1 MYINLKWALHK
12 SAGDRIPFQVAKHTS
27 VGFKTFLKWQ
37 NHPKKDAIFY
47 ECPDEIDYPYSFSKI
62 SILLKV
68 SKSPKKKYGALDPSK
83 KRMMGQSYVLRIAPA
98 FVFWKNPGRHDL
110 LLRLAD
116 L

>member
-47 ECPDEIDYPYSFSKI
+47 ECPDEIDYSYSFSKI

-68 SKSPKKKYGALDPSK
+68 SKSPKKNMVPSI
-83 KRMMGQSYVLRIAPA
+83 LP
-98 FVFWKNPGRHDL
+98 KNE
-110 LLRLAD
+110 
-116 L
+116 